1 MLVRLRASPQAKK
14 KWSELPEQ
22 FEARLLTR
30 TVNGKERQVLTS
42 LTDPLRFPASE
53 LMELYQNRWE
63 IELGYRE
70 MKQATA
76 PADAAQQETRWS
88 KAGAMGFGIGL

>member
-42 LTDPLRFPASE
+42 LTDPLRFPASVDGAIPE
-53 LMELYQNRWE
+53 SLGNRAG
-63 IELGYRE
+63 LSG
-70 MKQATA
+70 
-76 PADAAQQETRWS
+76 DET
-88 KAGAMGFGIGL
+88 